1 MGFNDDHDDGRMPAE
16 GWLRDP
22 LGNNV
27 AEVRHFADTAV
38 LQDQLGNRLGSY
50 DPRQDLTLDPIGNIV
65 GQGNWLGTLL
75 GRRR

>member
-1 MGFNDDHDDGRMPAE
+1 MGFDDDRDDCRMPPE

-22 LGNNV
+22 LGNHV
-27 AEVRHFADTAV
+27 AEVRHYDDTAV
-38 LQDQLGNRLGSY
+38 LHDRLGNGLGAY
-50 DPRQDLTLDPIGNIV
+50 DPRQDRTFDPLGNIV

>member
-1 MGFNDDHDDGRMPAE
+1 MGYDDDHDDCRMPSE

-27 AEVRHFADTAV
+27 AEVRHQDDTAV
-38 LQDQLGNRLGSY
+38 LHDPLGNRLGSY
-50 DPRQDLTLDPIGNIV
+50 DPRQDRTVDPLGNIV
-65 GQGNWLGTLL
+65 GQGNWLGALL